1 MQIEDSGIKPPKY
14 LRNFYWEGDVDGIS
28 CLAKISEFLPP
39 LPSVPDDELKNHAV
53 TKTIKENRHLF
64 DIVTPINICRL
75 ESLLINHP
83 NQPFVVSVLSG
94 LCNGFWPWADT
105 QHQVYPVTKDYFK
118 PHEYEEHIHQ
128 FLRD

>member
-53 TKTIKENRHLF
+53 TKTITASGGTQGA
-64 DIVTPINICRL
+64 DWI
-75 ESLLINHP
+75 SLNSAAF
-83 NQPFVVSVLSG
+83 N
-94 LCNGFWPWADT
+94 
-105 QHQVYPVTKDYFK
+105 
-118 PHEYEEHIHQ
+118 
-128 FLRD
+128 